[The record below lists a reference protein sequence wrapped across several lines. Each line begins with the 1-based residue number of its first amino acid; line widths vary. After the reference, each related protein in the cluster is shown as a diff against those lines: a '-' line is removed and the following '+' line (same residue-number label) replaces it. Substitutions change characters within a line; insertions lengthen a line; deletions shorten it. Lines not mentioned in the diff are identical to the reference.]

1 MVNILCIGDSITWG
15 YYSYGAKKYPYSYIL
30 EKYLKEY
37 YKSSDIK
44 IKECGINGERVVNQM
59 EERLENIL
67 KEDTYDYVI
76 LLGGLNDLA
85 DIMINRKKSEDII
98 NSFVNMYKVLNDNI
112 YVKRFFHVTIPYCS
126 VDKHLKYQ
134 KVKKEINNEILF
146 ELYSN
151 KRYVIDIGNHEKF
164 RFNYLYLDDKKR
176 DEYWDDGLHF
186 TPKGYDLLSQCIFID
201 FKENILLLD

>member
-15 YYSYGAKKYPYSYIL
+15 YYLYGSKKYPYSDIL
-30 EKYLKEY
+30 EKCLKEY
-37 YKSSDIK
+37 YKFSNIK

-67 KEDTYDYVI
+67 KEDMYDYVI

-85 DIMINRKKSEDII
+85 DIMINRKKTEDVI

-126 VDKHLKYQ
+126 VDKYLEYQ
-134 KVKKEINNEILF
+134 KVKKEINDKILF

-151 KRYVIDIGNHEKF
+151 KRYIIDIGNHEKY

-186 TPKGYDLLSQCIFID
+186 TPKGYELLAQCIFID
-201 FKENILLLD
+201 FKENISQLD